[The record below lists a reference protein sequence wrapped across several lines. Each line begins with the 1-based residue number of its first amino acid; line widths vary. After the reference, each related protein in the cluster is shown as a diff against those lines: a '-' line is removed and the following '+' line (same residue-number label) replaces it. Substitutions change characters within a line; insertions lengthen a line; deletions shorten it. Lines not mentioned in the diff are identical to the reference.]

1 MTDAAGLVIVGGSV
15 AGLRTA
21 EALRR
26 NSYAGPITLLEADGD
41 LPYDRT
47 ALSKKLLGADGA
59 AAALHLR
66 SREDLDRV
74 GIEVRLRSRVD
85 SLDTTKR
92 TLRLA
97 DGATVGYATLVVAT
111 GARARELP
119 GLPRPAVHYL
129 RTLGDAHRLRGAL
142 ESVRSVVVVGA
153 GFIGSEV
160 AAAIA
165 ERGANVMVV
174 EPTGYPL
181 GRVLG
186 EVVGE
191 RLAALH
197 TSRGVRLALGR
208 AVTGVRGDGSG
219 PAPYVVTLDDG
230 GELGADLVVAG
241 VGAVPNT
248 GWLAGSAVSVD
259 DGVVCDEFCQ
269 TSVPGMFAVGDV
281 ARWPNKLFGESMR
294 IEHWTNAIEQSAA
307 VAWNVTH
314 PDRPRGYAPVPY
326 VWSDQ
331 YGLRLQ
337 IVGCPRADDET
348 RLVEDDPA
356 APVLVAIYA
365 REGRMTGA
373 FTLNA
378 PSRLLTLRRAL
389 ATRMPLA
396 AVLENFAA
404 PVSSGSGAESALQ
417 DSAYK
422 ML

>member
-1 MTDAAGLVIVGGSV
+1 MTDPAGLVIVGGSV

-26 NSYAGPITLLEADGD
+26 NSYPGPITLLEAGGD

-47 ALSKKLLGADGA
+47 ALSKKLLHAGGATA
-59 AAALHLR
+59 PVHLR
-66 SREDLDRV
+66 TREDLDKAR
-74 GIEVRLRSRVD
+74 IEVRLRARVE
-85 SLDTTKR
+85 SLDTARR
-92 TLRLA
+92 TLHLA
-97 DGATVGYATLVVAT
+97 GGATAEYSGLVLAT

-119 GLPRPAVHYL
+119 GLPRPAVHYV
-129 RTLGDAHRLRGAL
+129 RTLDDAHRLRSGMKSA
-142 ESVRSVVVVGA
+142 RAAVVVGA

-165 ERGANVMVV
+165 ERGAAVTVV
-174 EPTGYPL
+174 EPAGYPL
-181 GRVLG
+181 GGVLG
-186 EVVGE
+186 DVVGK

-197 TSRGVRLALGR
+197 TSRGVRIRPGR
-208 AVTGVRGDGSG
+208 AVTRVRADRAG
-219 PAPYVVTLDDG
+219 PMPFTATLDDG
-230 GELGADLVVAG
+230 DELPADLVVAG
-241 VGAVPNT
+241 IGALPNT
-248 GWLAGSAVSVD
+248 GWLAGSGIAVEN
-259 DGVVCDEFCQ
+259 GVVCDEFCQ
-269 TSVPGMFAVGDV
+269 TSVTGVFAVGDV
-281 ARWPNKLFGESMR
+281 ARWPNELFGESMR
-294 IEHWTNAIEQSAA
+294 IEHWTNAVEQAA
-307 VAWNVTH
+307 TVAWNITH

-337 IVGCPRADDET
+337 IVGRPRADDDV
-348 RLVEDDPA
+348 RLVEDDTT
-356 APVLVAIYA
+356 APVLVALYT

-389 ATRMPLA
+389 AARAPLA
-396 AVLENFAA
+396 QVLEEFAA
-404 PVSSGSGAESALQ
+404 PAPTGAGTGSSLQ

>member
-1 MTDAAGLVIVGGSV
+1 MTDSAGLVIVGGSV
-15 AGLRTA
+15 GGLRTA

-26 NSYAGPITLLEADGD
+26 NAYAGPITLLEAGSE

-47 ALSKKLLGADGA
+47 VLSKKLLGVDGA
-59 AAALHLR
+59 TAPVHLR
-66 SREDLDRV
+66 TREDLDKAR
-74 GIEVRLRSRVD
+74 IEVRLRSRVE
-85 SLDTTKR
+85 SLDTR
-92 TLRLA
+92 RRVLHLA
-97 DGATVGYATLVVAT
+97 DGTVVEFSRLVVAT

-129 RTLGDAHRLRGAL
+129 RTLDDAHRLRGGID
-142 ESVRSVVVVGA
+142 SVRSAVVVGA

-165 ERGANVMVV
+165 ERGAAVTVV
-174 EPTGYPL
+174 EPAGYPL

-197 TSRGVRLALGR
+197 TSRGVRLRPGR
-208 AVTGVRGDGSG
+208 AVTGVRADRSG
-219 PAPYVVTLDDG
+219 PVPYTVTLDDG
-230 GELGADLVVAG
+230 SELPADLVVAG
-241 VGAVPNT
+241 IGALPNT
-248 GWLAGSAVSVD
+248 GWLAGSGIAVD
-259 DGVVCDEFCQ
+259 DGVVCDQFCQ
-269 TSVPGMFAVGDV
+269 SSVPGVFAVGDV
-281 ARWPNKLFGESMR
+281 ARWPNELFGESMR
-294 IEHWTNAIEQSAA
+294 IEHWTNAIEQAA
-307 VAWNVTH
+307 TVAWNITH
-314 PDRPRGYAPVPY
+314 PDRPRGYSPVPY

-337 IVGCPRADDET
+337 IVGRPRADDDV
-348 RLVEDDPA
+348 RLVEDDTA
-356 APVLVAIYA
+356 APVLVALYA

-378 PSRLLTLRRAL
+378 TSRLLTLRRAL
-389 ATRMPLA
+389 AARAPLA
-396 AVLENFAA
+396 QVLDEFTVPVPSGTGAV
-404 PVSSGSGAESALQ
+404 SAQQ